1 MTGVELTA
9 HARTVIRERGIE
21 LAWIERALAGTSRTE
36 VDRLDPTLR
45 HALFP
50 VTEREGRIP
59 PRTEAS
65 MKVHLDEKADALYLR
80 LDDSAI
86 VESEEVQP
94 GVALDFNAAGQVVGV
109 EIRGLRERVPAANLR
124 QLQFELSS

>member
-1 MTGVELTA
+1 
-9 HARTVIRERGIE
+9 
-21 LAWIERALAGTSRTE
+21 
-36 VDRLDPTLR
+36 
-45 HALFP
+45 
-50 VTEREGRIP
+50 
-59 PRTEAS
+59 

-109 EIRGLRERVPAANLR
+109 EIRGLRERAPAANLR